1 MNKSEALKQ
10 LKEALKEEPEL
21 LKLIHED
28 PKRNMWVYRV
38 DDILKEGFG
47 PNSDELKRFVEGV
60 PRDELKGSE
69 RQLQKWL
76 DSRLKRRAIII
87 QSIIEKHEQQK
98 EMVNPDDME
107 FYKGLQD
114 WLEELELFQKE
125 LYGGNMPH
133 DELEPMRDKLI
144 RSAPKFKRRVIE
156 LTEKQYGEQFG
167 RTFDVWDA
175 ALSPYVYD
183 GLNWSNR
190 FSLNALVDCVNE
202 ALGVLEAGASVTS
215 VTSVTSVPS
224 RYQLTSPVYWIER
237 FRHWQPVSSAVG
249 WVKTGVDWVRS
260 PKHLII
266 FIVGLLGFIAA
277 IITIV
282 RFFS

>member
-21 LKLIHED
+21 LKLSHEN
-28 PKRNMWVYRV
+28 PRRNMWVYRV
-38 DDILKEGFG
+38 DDILREGFG

-60 PRDELKGSE
+60 PRDELKGSD

-76 DSRLKRRAIII
+76 DSRLMRRATIIR
-87 QSIIEKHEQQK
+87 SIIEKHERQK
-98 EMVNPDDME
+98 EMVNPEDME

-114 WLEELELFQKE
+114 WLEQLKLFQKE
-125 LYGGNMPH
+125 VYGGNMPRQ
-133 DELEPMRDKLI
+133 ELESMRNKLI
-144 RSAPKFKRRVIE
+144 RSAPKFKRRAIE
-156 LTEKQYGEQFG
+156 LTGKQYGEQFG
-167 RTFDVWDA
+167 GTFDVWDE

-190 FSLNALVDCVNE
+190 FSLNALVDCLNE
-202 ALGVLEAGASVTS
+202 ALGVLEAGA
-215 VTSVTSVPS
+215 SVTSVPS

-237 FRHWQPVSSAVG
+237 FRHWQPVSSVVG
-249 WVKTGVDWVRS
+249 WVKTGVGWVRS
-260 PKHLII
+260 PKRLII
-266 FIVGLLGFIAA
+266 FIVGLASFIAA

>member
-1 MNKSEALKQ
+1 MNKSEAFKQ

-21 LKLIHED
+21 LKLSHEN
-28 PKRNMWVYRV
+28 PRRNMWVYRV
-38 DDILKEGFG
+38 DDILREGFG
-47 PNSDELKRFVEGV
+47 PNSDELKLFVEGV
-60 PRDELKGSE
+60 PRDELKGSD
-69 RQLQKWL
+69 RQLQKRL
-76 DSRLKRRAIII
+76 DSRLMRLATIIR
-87 QSIIEKHEQQK
+87 SIIEKHERQK
-98 EMVNPDDME
+98 EMVNPEDME

-156 LTEKQYGEQFG
+156 LTGKQYGEQFG

-183 GLNWSNR
+183 GLNWPNR

-215 VTSVTSVPS
+215 VPP

-237 FRHWQPVSSAVG
+237 FRHWQPVSSVVG
-249 WVKTGVDWVRS
+249 WVKTGVGWVRS
-260 PKHLII
+260 PKRLII
-266 FIVGLLGFIAA
+266 FIVGLASFIAA

>member
-21 LKLIHED
+21 LKLSHEN
-28 PKRNMWVYRV
+28 PRRNMWVYRV

-60 PRDELKGSE
+60 PRDELKGSD
-69 RQLQKWL
+69 RQLQKRL
-76 DSRLKRRAIII
+76 DSRLTRRATIIR
-87 QSIIEKHEQQK
+87 SIIEKHERQK
-98 EMVNPDDME
+98 EMVNPEDME

-114 WLEELELFQKE
+114 WLEELQLFQKQ
-125 LYGGNMPH
+125 LYEGNVPR
-133 DELEPMRDKLI
+133 DELELMRDKLI

-156 LTEKQYGEQFG
+156 LTGKQYGEQFG
-167 RTFDVWDA
+167 RTFDVWDE
-175 ALSPYVYD
+175 ALSLYVYD

-202 ALGVLEAGASVTS
+202 TLGVLEAGA
-215 VTSVTSVPS
+215 SVTSVPS

-237 FRHWQPVSSAVG
+237 FRHWQLVSSAVG
-249 WVKTGVDWVRS
+249 WVKTGVGWVRS
-260 PKHLII
+260 PKYLII
-266 FIVGLLGFIAA
+266 FIVSLVGFIAA

>member
-21 LKLIHED
+21 LKLSHEN
-28 PKRNMWVYRV
+28 PRRNMWVYRV
-38 DDILKEGFG
+38 DDILREGFG

-60 PRDELKGSE
+60 PRDELKGSD

-76 DSRLKRRAIII
+76 DSRLMRRATIIR
-87 QSIIEKHEQQK
+87 SIIEKHERQK
-98 EMVNPDDME
+98 EMVNPEDME

-125 LYGGNMPH
+125 LYGGNMPR

-156 LTEKQYGEQFG
+156 LTGKQYGEQFG
-167 RTFDVWDA
+167 RTFDVWDE

-183 GLNWSNR
+183 GLNWPNR
-190 FSLNALVDCVNE
+190 FSLNALVDCLNE
-202 ALGVLEAGASVTS
+202 ALGVLEAGA
-215 VTSVTSVPS
+215 SVTSVPS

-237 FRHWQPVSSAVG
+237 FRHWQPVSSVVG
-249 WVKTGVDWVRS
+249 WVKTGVGWVRS
-260 PKHLII
+260 PKRLII
-266 FIVGLLGFIAA
+266 FIVGLASFIAA

>member
-10 LKEALKEEPEL
+10 LKEVLKEEPEL
-21 LKLIHED
+21 LKLSHEN
-28 PKRNMWVYRV
+28 PRRNMWVYRV
-38 DDILKEGFG
+38 DDILREGFG
-47 PNSDELKRFVEGV
+47 PNSDEVKLFVEGV
-60 PRDELKGSE
+60 PRDELKGSD
-69 RQLQKWL
+69 RQLQKRL
-76 DSRLKRRAIII
+76 DSRLMRRATIIR
-87 QSIIEKHEQQK
+87 SIIEKHERQK
-98 EMVNPDDME
+98 EMVNPEDME

-125 LYGGNMPH
+125 LYGSNMPR

-156 LTEKQYGEQFG
+156 LTGKQYGEQFG
-167 RTFDVWDA
+167 RTFDVWDG

-183 GLNWSNR
+183 GFNWPNR
-190 FSLNALVDCVNE
+190 SSLNALVDCVNE
-202 ALGVLEAGASVTS
+202 ALGVLEAGA
-215 VTSVTSVPS
+215 SVTSVPS

-249 WVKTGVDWVRS
+249 WVKTGVGWVRS

-266 FIVGLLGFIAA
+266 FIVGLAGFIAA

>member
-21 LKLIHED
+21 LKLSHEN
-28 PKRNMWVYRV
+28 PRRNMWVYRV
-38 DDILKEGFG
+38 DDILREGFG
-47 PNSDELKRFVEGV
+47 PNSDELKLFVEGV
-60 PRDELKGSE
+60 PRDELKGSD
-69 RQLQKWL
+69 RQLQKRL
-76 DSRLKRRAIII
+76 DSRLMRRATIIR
-87 QSIIEKHEQQK
+87 SIIEKHERQK
-98 EMVNPDDME
+98 EMVNPEDME

-156 LTEKQYGEQFG
+156 LTGKQYGEQFG

-183 GLNWSNR
+183 GLNWPNR

-215 VTSVTSVPS
+215 VPS

-237 FRHWQPVSSAVG
+237 FRRWVERFRRWKPLSTAVT
-249 WVKTGVDWVRS
+249 WVKTHRLLS
-260 PKHLII
+260 ALITAI
-266 FIVGLLGFIAA
+266 MVLAA
-277 IITIV
+277 ILTILGWV
-282 RFFS
+282 LEWIG

>member
-1 MNKSEALKQ
+1 MNKSEALNH

-21 LKLIHED
+21 LKLSHEN
-28 PKRNMWVYRV
+28 PRRNMWVYRV
-38 DDILKEGFG
+38 DDILREGFG

-60 PRDELKGSE
+60 PRDELTGSD
-69 RQLQKWL
+69 RQLQKRL
-76 DSRLKRRAIII
+76 DSRLMRRATIIR
-87 QSIIEKHEQQK
+87 SIIEKHERQR
-98 EMVNPDDME
+98 EMVNPEDME

-114 WLEELELFQKE
+114 WLEQLTVFQKE
-125 LYGGNMPH
+125 VCGGSMPRQ
-133 DELEPMRDKLI
+133 ELESMRNKLI
-144 RSAPKFKRRVIE
+144 RSVPKFKRRVIE
-156 LTEKQYGEQFG
+156 LTGKQYGEQFG
-167 RTFDVWDA
+167 RTFDVWDE

-190 FSLNALVDCVNE
+190 FSLNALVDCLNE
-202 ALGVLEAGASVTS
+202 ALGVLEAEASVTS
-215 VTSVTSVPS
+215 IPS

-237 FRHWQPVSSAVG
+237 FRDWQPVSSAIG
-249 WVKTGVDWVRS
+249 WVKTGVSWVRS

-266 FIVGLLGFIAA
+266 FIVSLAGFIAA

>member
-1 MNKSEALKQ
+1 MNKNEALKQ
-10 LKEALKEEPEL
+10 LKEALKEESEL
-21 LKLIHED
+21 LKLSHENLR
-28 PKRNMWVYRV
+28 RNMWVYRV
-38 DDILKEGFG
+38 DDILREGFC

-60 PRDELKGSE
+60 PRDELKGSD

-76 DSRLKRRAIII
+76 DSRLMRRATIIR
-87 QSIIEKHEQQK
+87 SIIEKHERQK
-98 EMVNPDDME
+98 EMVNPEDME

-114 WLEELELFQKE
+114 WLEQLKLFQKE
-125 LYGGNMPH
+125 VYGGNMPRQ
-133 DELEPMRDKLI
+133 ELESMRNKLI
-144 RSAPKFKRRVIE
+144 RSAPKFKRRAIE
-156 LTEKQYGEQFG
+156 LTGKQYGEQFG
-167 RTFDVWDA
+167 GTFDVWDE

-190 FSLNALVDCVNE
+190 FSLNALVDCLNE
-202 ALGVLEAGASVTS
+202 ALGVLEAGA
-215 VTSVTSVPS
+215 SVTSVPS

-237 FRHWQPVSSAVG
+237 FRDWQPVSSAIG
-249 WVKTGVDWVRS
+249 WVKTGVSWVRS

-266 FIVGLLGFIAA
+266 FILSLAGFIAA